1 MSRCVV
7 VAIDGPAGAGKST
20 IARAIA
26 RRLGYI
32 YIDTGAMYRAVA
44 VWALRNG
51 IAPEDSHKLDELA
64 RHARIEFTAGATT
77 VLLNGEDVSEAIR
90 EPAISDAASKVS
102 ALPGVRRAMEEAQ
115 RDMAAG
121 SSVVMEG
128 RDIGTVVF
136 PDARVKVFLDA
147 DPSVRARRRVEE
159 LRRKGVPVDESA
171 AAREMAERDQR
182 DSTRADAPLMQAP
195 DAAYVD
201 TTGLSIDEVVEEVLK
216 ITRTRTTNGK
226 QHRNDHEAAQ
236 SGRHR
241 RTTKDR
247 G

>member
-44 VWALRNG
+44 LWALRSG
-51 IAPEDSHKLDELA
+51 IAPDDSHKLDELA
-64 RHARIEFTAGATT
+64 RHARIEFAAGATT

-102 ALPGVRRAMEEAQ
+102 ALPGVRRAMVEAQ

-136 PDARVKVFLDA
+136 PDATVKIFLDA
-147 DPSVRARRRVEE
+147 NPDVRAGRRAEE
-159 LRRKGVPVDESA
+159 LRQRGMDVGVETIA
-171 AAREMAERDQR
+171 QEMADRDRR
-182 DSTRADAPLMQAP
+182 DRTRTEAPLVQAP
-195 DAAYVD
+195 DAIYVD
-201 TTGLSIDEVVEEVLK
+201 TTGLTIEEVEDAVLK
-216 ITRTRTTNGK
+216 IIRSRVSNGK
-226 QHRNDHEAAQ
+226 EVVR
-236 SGRHR
+236 
-241 RTTKDR
+241 
-247 G
+247 